1 MAWRI
6 GGIDYGWKSCMIVG
20 KVLSSPV
27 FFILI
32 ITETL
37 KTKMGCPCYHFSTL
51 FAVAIPTNMIPA

>member
-1 MAWRI
+1 
-6 GGIDYGWKSCMIVG
+6 MIVG